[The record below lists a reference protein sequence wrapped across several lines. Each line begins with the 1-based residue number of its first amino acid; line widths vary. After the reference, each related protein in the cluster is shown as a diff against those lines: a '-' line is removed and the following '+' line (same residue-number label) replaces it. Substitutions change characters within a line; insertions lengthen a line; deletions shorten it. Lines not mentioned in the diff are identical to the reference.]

1 MATDTAPPS
10 TSAYPWQVP
19 VFFLGLL
26 ALAAVTLG
34 RPYLERLSPS
44 NPEHLLGTA
53 RSALAATPP
62 DVDAAADAARRLIER
77 TELPA
82 RLRGEAHLIVGSVLL
97 VRADAAAP
105 PDVAPI
111 RLQAR
116 HHLEQADA
124 LGVPDSERGR
134 LTVRLAQAWL
144 ATGADPQLAIKAL
157 TRAADSSDEP
167 FEAFGLLV
175 EAYGRLKTP
184 DPVNTLEALR
194 QQVARAPDKTDPARL
209 AQARLKLAELL
220 LQAQNVREAK
230 LVLLRIGSEA
240 APDVLLT
247 ARKLAARCHEE
258 SQDWT
263 AASRAWESLT
273 KDHRLSEPQRAQ
285 ALYAQG
291 RAHFNAGQPA
301 EAAAAWTAG
310 MALGGPEAQA
320 AALRLAE
327 LRIADN
333 PPAALAALTDAL
345 QSVHRPEDYRNP
357 VATLDELR
365 GLFERCGEQL
375 RAKGQ
380 ADVAAELA
388 KLYAKVAPPGRADAQ
403 AAAAA
408 AARADAL
415 AKAGA
420 ADASAAYAEAARAY
434 AAAAGAA
441 DPPDATWL
449 WLAADSAIKG
459 RDYAM
464 ALEVL
469 AKYVTLD
476 SAIGSERVADGWYTT
491 GEVHENRNDAAAATA
506 AYQRCLTAAGPVR
519 FRARYRLAHLGL
531 TEARR
536 DDKASKAPGL
546 DEAER
551 LQLELRAKVK
561 FDDAEKLLQEN
572 LTDLRQ
578 AAQPDAGVQELTVF
592 GLADV
597 AYERGDF
604 GTAEPRLQGA
614 LQEYP
619 ESRHVTRGRYR
630 LALCVYR
637 RAVEEN
643 KGLNNPK
650 LAAEQRARLQRQFL
664 DNLAAAQGHFA
675 AVDAQ
680 LANRPEPSLGADE
693 REMLMRSAFAVA
705 ELNQAAGKYDDAL
718 KSFEELAKRFDGRPE
733 GLQAVYGLWH
743 CQYHYLSQP
752 QKALD
757 QLTRLREA
765 LEKTPDAAFDG
776 STGLHSKD
784 YWVNKIVEMGK
795 QMK

>member
-10 TSAYPWQVP
+10 TSAHPWQVP
-19 VFFLGLL
+19 VFFLGLM

-44 NPEHLLGTA
+44 NPETLLNTA

-62 DVDAAADAARRLIER
+62 DTEAAADAARRLIER

-82 RLRGEAHLIVGSVLL
+82 RLRGEAHMMLGAALL
-97 VRADAAAP
+97 ARADTAAP

-111 RLQAR
+111 RQQAR

-124 LGVPDSERGR
+124 LGVPDAQRSR

-157 TRAADSSDEP
+157 TRSADSADDP
-167 FEAFGLLV
+167 FEAYGLLV
-175 EAYGRLKTP
+175 EAYGRLGTP

-194 QQVARAPDKTDPARL
+194 QQVARAPDQADPAKL
-209 AQARLKLAELL
+209 AHARLRLAELL
-220 LQAQNVREAK
+220 LKAQNVREAK

-240 APDVLLT
+240 APDVLFT

-258 SQDWT
+258 SQDW
-263 AASRAWESLT
+263 AAAARAWEALS
-273 KDHRLSEPQRAQ
+273 KDNRLSESEKAQ

-291 RAHFNAGQPA
+291 KAHFNAGQPA
-301 EAAAAWTAG
+301 EAAAAWQSAQ
-310 MALGGPEAQA
+310 ALGGPEAQA

-327 LRIADN
+327 LRIGDD
-333 PPAALAALTDAL
+333 PPAALAALTEAL
-345 QSVHRPEDYRNP
+345 KSVNRPEDYRNS

-380 ADVAAELA
+380 VDVAAELA
-388 KLYAKVAPPGRADAQ
+388 KLYAKVATPGRADAQ
-403 AAAAA
+403 LAAAS

-415 AKAGA
+415 AKTGA
-420 ADASAAYAEAARAY
+420 ADAAPVYVEAARAF

-441 DPPDATWL
+441 EPPDATWL

-459 RDYAM
+459 HDYAL

-469 AKYVTLD
+469 AKYVTLE
-476 SAIGSERVADGWYTT
+476 SAIGPERVADGWYTT
-491 GEVHENRNDAAAATA
+491 GEVHENRNDVAAAKT
-506 AYQRCLTAAGPVR
+506 AYQRCLSAPGPVR

-551 LQLELRAKVK
+551 LQLELRAKVQ
-561 FDDAEKLLQEN
+561 FDDAEKLLQDN

-578 AAQPDAGVQELTVF
+578 AAQPDAAVQELTVF

-597 AYERGDF
+597 TYERGDF

-619 ESRHVTRGRYR
+619 ESRRVPRARYR

-664 DNLAAAQGHFA
+664 DNLAAAHGHFA

-680 LANRPEPSLGADE
+680 LAARPNSSLSADE
-693 REMLMRSAFAVA
+693 REMLARSAFAVA
-705 ELNQAAGKYDDAL
+705 ELNQAAGKYDEAV
-718 KSFEELAKRFDGRPE
+718 KSFEDLARRFDGRPE
-733 GLQAVYGLWH
+733 GLQAIYGLWH
-743 CQYHYLSQP
+743 CQYHYLNQP

-757 QLTRLREA
+757 QLTRLRDA
-765 LEKTPDAAFDG
+765 LDKTPDAAFDG
-776 STGLHSKD
+776 STALHSKD
-784 YWVNKIVEMGK
+784 YWVNKIVEMSK

>member
-1 MATDTAPPS
+1 MATDTAPPL

-19 VFFLGLL
+19 VFFLGVL

-44 NPEHLLGTA
+44 NPEHLLAGARTA
-53 RSALAATPP
+53 MAATPP
-62 DVDAAADAARRLIER
+62 DYDAAADAARRLVER

-82 RLRGEAHLIVGSVLL
+82 RLRGEGHLIVGSVLL
-97 VRADAAAP
+97 ARAEAAAP
-105 PDVAPI
+105 PDVATI
-111 RLQAR
+111 RQQAR

-134 LTVRLAQAWL
+134 LTVRLARAWL
-144 ATGADPQLAIKAL
+144 ATDADPQLAIKAL

-167 FEAFGLLV
+167 FEAYGLLV

-194 QQVARAPDKTDPARL
+194 QQVARAPDKADPARL

-240 APDVLLT
+240 APDVLFT

-258 SQDWT
+258 SQDW
-263 AASRAWESLT
+263 AAAARAWEALSKDNRLT
-273 KDHRLSEPQRAQ
+273 GSDKAQ
-285 ALYAQG
+285 ALHLQG
-291 RAHFNAGQPA
+291 KAHFNAGQPA
-301 EAAAAWTAG
+301 EAAAAWQSAL
-310 MALGGPEAQA
+310 ALGGPEAQA

-327 LRIADN
+327 LRIADD

-345 QSVHRPEDYRNP
+345 KSVHRPEDYRNA

-388 KLYAKVAPPGRADAQ
+388 KLYVRVAAPGRADAQ
-403 AAAAA
+403 LAAAS

-420 ADASAAYAEAARAY
+420 ADAGPVYVEAARSF
-434 AAAAGAA
+434 AAAAGALKT
-441 DPPDATWL
+441 PDATWL
-449 WLAADSAIKG
+449 WLAADNAIKG
-459 RDYAM
+459 RDYVL

-469 AKYVTLD
+469 AKYVTLEA
-476 SAIGSERVADGWYTT
+476 AIGAERVADAWHTA

-506 AYQRCLTAAGPVR
+506 AYQRCLSAAGPVR

-536 DDKASKAPGL
+536 DHMAGKDEKL

-551 LQLELRAKVK
+551 LQRELRAKVK
-561 FDDAEKLLQEN
+561 FDDAEKLLQDN

-578 AAQPDAGVQELTVF
+578 AAQPDAAVQELTVF

-619 ESRHVTRGRYR
+619 ESRHVTRARYR

-664 DNLAAAQGHFA
+664 DNLALAQGHFA

-680 LANRPEPSLGADE
+680 LAARPEPSLAADE
-693 REMLMRSAFAVA
+693 REMLARSAFAVA
-705 ELNQAAGKYDDAL
+705 ELNQAAGKYEDAL
-718 KSFEELAKRFDGRPE
+718 KSFEELARRFDGRPE

-743 CQYHYLSQP
+743 CQCHYLNQP

-757 QLTRLREA
+757 QLIRLQEA
-765 LEKTPDAAFDG
+765 LEKVPDAAFDG

-784 YWVNKIVEMGK
+784 YWINKIVEMGK